1 MQHLTIECLIG
12 FAEGRLSPETRLHVE
27 QHIARCSDCAG
38 TSEWFLLS
46 DLLTV
51 THYSPNTEM
60 RHTLALTDISKS
72 VSNFQELFAT
82 GFFES
87 RAAERVSV
95 LEISDCR
102 QILLRAGDVDV
113 ELRIGGTPRFIRG
126 QLLRGK
132 ANYFL
137 AGVPV

>member
-27 QHIARCSDCAG
+27 QHIANCADCSG

-51 THYSPNTEM
+51 THYAPKNEM
-60 RHTLALTDISKS
+60 RNTLTLTDISKS
-72 VSNFQELFAT
+72 VSNFRELFAT

-87 RAAERVSV
+87 RAAARVSV
-95 LEISDCR
+95 QEISDCR
-102 QILLRAGDVDV
+102 Q
-113 ELRIGGTPRFIRG
+113 
-126 QLLRGK
+126 
-132 ANYFL
+132 
-137 AGVPV
+137 